1 MRNLR
6 KRLFFI
12 ITMFAFLFAAQNVS
26 AQKHHKK
33 HSKDDMEQVETEP
46 DAPVK
51 KSWHDEPLETPELAD
66 LSGHGIIMN
75 NKTFRGNRNSN
86 INNKFTEGI
95 DISHY
100 QGSINWDL
108 VSEEPISYVYIKATE
123 GASYVDRY
131 YEYNRSEARRVGL
144 SVGSYHFYRPNIS
157 PKVQFANMT
166 RIVKP
171 EEQDL
176 VPLID
181 IEFRG
186 KEHKSKFIADLREF
200 VEMVT
205 AHYGKKP
212 LLYTYH
218 NFYNNHLLGEFGD
231 YQFMIAR
238 YQSNEPWLNDGKDY
252 IMWQYSDKGSISG
265 IKGNVDRS
273 RIMGSYK
280 LHELGM

>member
-1 MRNLR
+1 MRNSR
-6 KRLFFI
+6 KSLLLIVAMSAFFL
-12 ITMFAFLFAAQNVS
+12 APQYAS
-26 AQKHHKK
+26 AQKHKK
-33 HSKDDMEQVETEP
+33 NSKYDVEQVETEP
-46 DAPVK
+46 DVIVK
-51 KSWHDEPLETPELAD
+51 QSWHDEPLETPELAD
-66 LSGHGIIMN
+66 LSGHGMIMN
-75 NKTFRGNRNSN
+75 SRTLRGNSN
-86 INNKFTEGI
+86 INNNFTEGI

-108 VSEEPISYVYIKATE
+108 VGDEPISYVYIKATE
-123 GASYVDRY
+123 GANYVDNY
-131 YEYNRSEARRVGL
+131 YEFNRREAQRVGL
-144 SVGSYHFYRPNIS
+144 SVGSYHFYRPNVS
-157 PKVQFANMT
+157 PQVQFANMT
-166 RIVKP
+166 SIVKA

-186 KEHKSKFIADLREF
+186 KEPKTRFISDLREF
-200 VEMVT
+200 IEMVT
-205 AHYGKKP
+205 EHYGKKP

-252 IMWQYSDKGSISG
+252 IMWQYSDKGQISG
-265 IKGNVDRS
+265 IKGHVDRS